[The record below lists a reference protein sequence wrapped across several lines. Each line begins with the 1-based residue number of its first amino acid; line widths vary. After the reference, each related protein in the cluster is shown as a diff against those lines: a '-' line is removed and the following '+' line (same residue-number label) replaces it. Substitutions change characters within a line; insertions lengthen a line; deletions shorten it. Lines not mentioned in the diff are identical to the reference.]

1 MRREI
6 LISSCILAPLSLCG
20 KFNYWV
26 TMFRLFIIVCSVLFL
41 AACNSQKK
49 ATSQQNQSNIYQPSV
64 LSIRPEYS
72 VFHTSDTLSQ
82 LLIKLDLAEILFNQ
96 ANPENELQ
104 AMLRFQYSLVDITTD
119 DNNKEVSDSLTTVK
133 KLVKQQGS
141 DVIIASLNIHAQS
154 GKVYLLNIEVFDMLR
169 NSGQRSFVVV
179 DKTSAHSSQNFRVL
193 AAGSNMPLFR
203 SYIPDADSVKILLRK
218 NVDKLYI
225 KYAGDNTPLAPPPF
239 SSQAE
244 PAFEFIAD
252 SSWVLPYS
260 TERVFHFPYKG
271 LYLVQTD
278 TTKPGGLFL
287 SGYDKSYP
295 MVRDVASM
303 ILPLEYLS
311 TSEEFRNIKQA
322 DNPKMAADD
331 FWLKM
336 GGNVA
341 VSREMIRVFY
351 NRMFYANQYFN
362 SYKPGWKTDRGM
374 IYLVFGPPSYIKK
387 TANLE
392 TWEYYVK
399 EEASNLTIKFIKVD
413 SPYSS
418 NHYIMQR
425 SDVFTLYWR
434 LAIDSWRS
442 GRVFTMEE

>member
-1 MRREI
+1 
-6 LISSCILAPLSLCG
+6 
-20 KFNYWV
+20 
-26 TMFRLFIIVCSVLFL
+26 MFRLFIIICSVLLL

-49 ATSQQNQSNIYQPSV
+49 AALQQNQSNIYQPSV

-72 VFHTSDTLSQ
+72 VFHTSDSLSQ
-82 LLIKLDLAEILFNQ
+82 LLIKLNLSEVLFNQ

-119 DNNKEVSDSLTTVK
+119 DNNKGVSDSLTTVK
-133 KLVKQQGS
+133 KLVKRK
-141 DVIIASLNIHAQS
+141 DLDIIIVSLNIHAQS
-154 GKVYLLNIEVFDMLR
+154 DRIYLLNIEVFDMLR
-169 NSGQRSFVVV
+169 NAGQKSFVVV
-179 DKTSAHSSQNFRVL
+179 DKTSRYSSQNFRVM
-193 AAGSNMPLFR
+193 AADSNMPLFS
-203 SYIPDADSVKILLRK
+203 SYMPDTDSVKILLNK
-218 NVDKLYI
+218 KADKLYV
-225 KYAGDNTPLAPPPF
+225 KYARDNTPLPPPPF
-239 SSQAE
+239 SSQTE
-244 PAFEFIAD
+244 PVFTFMAD
-252 SSWVLPYS
+252 SFWVLPYS
-260 TERVFHFPYKG
+260 VNKIYHFPYKG
-271 LYLVQTD
+271 FYLVQTD

-303 ILPLEYLS
+303 ISPLEYLS
-311 TSEEFRNIKQA
+311 TTEEFRKLSQA
-322 DNPKMAADD
+322 DSSKIALDN

-374 IYLVFGPPSYIKK
+374 IYMVFGPPSYIKK
-387 TANLE
+387 TANME

-399 EEASNLTIKFIKVD
+399 EDASNLTINFIKAA

-418 NHYIMQR
+418 NHFIMQR
-425 SDVFTLYWR
+425 SDVFTPYWR
-434 LAIDSWRS
+434 MAVDSWRS
-442 GRVFTMEE
+442 GRVFTLEE